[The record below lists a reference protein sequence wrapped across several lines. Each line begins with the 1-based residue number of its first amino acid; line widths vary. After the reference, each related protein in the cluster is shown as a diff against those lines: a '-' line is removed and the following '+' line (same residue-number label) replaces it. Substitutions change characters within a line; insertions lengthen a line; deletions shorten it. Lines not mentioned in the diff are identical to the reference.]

1 MLMLWRRRWRW
12 QQSMSELKEFSG
24 LVGNIY
30 DASLD
35 PALWPA
41 VFEQVCRFVRCS
53 SAHLFAQDSVH
64 KTTASRY
71 FTWGDEPEFTQLYI
85 DKYAKLNPMFPGAL
99 FFNVEEVHQLIEIIP
114 REEVRRT
121 RFCIE
126 WMAPQEII
134 DDMFAILEKSATSC
148 SLFQVIRRRRDGV
161 VDDDARERLA
171 LLAPHIR
178 RSVLIGKII
187 DLKKVEAAALADS
200 LDTLS
205 AGMFMV
211 DASGRIVHAN
221 ASGHSMLAEAK
232 VLRSVGGHLG
242 AIDSLANQALLESF
256 AATESG
262 DPALGRKG
270 IAVPLKARDD
280 ERYVANVLPLT
291 SGTRRKAG
299 ISYSAVATVFV
310 HKAALE
316 LSPPEAIVKEFKLT
330 PAELRVLFAN
340 VEIGGVHESAEAL
353 GISEATARTHLR
365 HLFEKTGTSRQAE
378 LIKLV
383 AKYAN
388 PLVN

>member
-1 MLMLWRRRWRW
+1 MLMLGRRRWRW

-310 HKAALE
+310 HKAA
-316 LSPPEAIVKEFKLT
+316 SNY
-330 PAELRVLFAN
+330 LRRRRLLKN
-340 VEIGGVHESAEAL
+340 S
-353 GISEATARTHLR
+353 
-365 HLFEKTGTSRQAE
+365 
-378 LIKLV
+378 
-383 AKYAN
+383 N
-388 PLVN
+388 

>member
-12 QQSMSELKEFSG
+12 QQSMSELKEFSD

-330 PAELRVLFAN
+330 PAELRVLFAI

>member
-1 MLMLWRRRWRW
+1 MPPSIPRYGPRFSSRFAGSFVAARRIFLPKIR
-12 QQSMSELKEFSG
+12 S
-24 LVGNIY
+24 
-30 DASLD
+30 
-35 PALWPA
+35 
-41 VFEQVCRFVRCS
+41 
-53 SAHLFAQDSVH
+53 H

-148 SLFQVIRRRRDGV
+148 SLFQVIRRRRDEV

-262 DPALGRKG
+262 DP
-270 IAVPLKARDD
+270 
-280 ERYVANVLPLT
+280 
-291 SGTRRKAG
+291 GTRPQG
-299 ISYSAVATVFV
+299 HSGSAQST
-310 HKAALE
+310 
-316 LSPPEAIVKEFKLT
+316 
-330 PAELRVLFAN
+330 R
-340 VEIGGVHESAEAL
+340 
-353 GISEATARTHLR
+353 
-365 HLFEKTGTSRQAE
+365 
-378 LIKLV
+378 
-383 AKYAN
+383 
-388 PLVN
+388 

>member
-1 MLMLWRRRWRW
+1 
-12 QQSMSELKEFSG
+12 MSELKEFSG
-24 LVGNIY
+24 LVGNIF

-330 PAELRVLFAN
+330 PAELRVLFAI